1 MKIKRVLLRI
11 PEGVD
16 FESLKKLGYEI
27 VKTTRRLV
35 VEGYPAEMPLLIKEA
50 KEAIK
55 RANLYASFG
64 PNQTLI
70 KN

>member
-16 FESLKKLGYEI
+16 LESLKKLGYEI

-35 VEGYPAEMPLLIKEA
+35 VEGYPAEMSLLIKEA

-64 PNQTLI
+64 QN
-70 KN
+70 